1 MKKADYIKHIVDY
14 TNGKTGI
21 NYQKV
26 VGNILKI
33 FFEDYRKQ
41 KYEMPRHYGGDEK
54 NDGWVKNEAIFY
66 QIFSPIGIKNSLKK
80 DIQKKF
86 SEDLEGLLK
95 KICRENKWGGE
106 IKEFIFL
113 VNTHDEGLPEDSERF
128 FDKKVKELEKEY
140 GVKFD
145 YKVEANK
152 DYLYNLLYDNIENE
166 DIRILE
172 KISNKLEIFN
182 SINVNTVNEKMIYD
196 LIQNINENI
205 IESFSN
211 ENIKTDYNRIS
222 SKEKI
227 KINNLSK
234 KKEHIENIITKLD
247 VVEQAIKL
255 INQDINSENDF
266 ERIKDY
272 IVNKY
277 LNLSKKYKGIELY
290 EKIINELPVENAK
303 TIKEYIIVYIFD
315 KCDIFE
321 KG

>member
-1 MKKADYIKHIVDY
+1 MKKIDYIKHIIDY
-14 TNGKTGI
+14 TNGITGI
-21 NYQKV
+21 NYQNV
-26 VGNILKI
+26 VGDILKI
-33 FFEDYRKQ
+33 FFEDYKKQ
-41 KYEMPRHYGGDEK
+41 KFKMPMHYGGDEK
-54 NDGWVKNEAIFY
+54 NDGWVESKGIFY
-66 QIFSPIGIKNSLKK
+66 QIYSPVVSRESLKSN
-80 DIQKKF
+80 IQKKF
-86 SEDLEGLLK
+86 SEDLEGLLE
-95 KICRENKWGGE
+95 KICIKNKWGGK
-106 IKEFIFL
+106 IKKFIFL
-113 VNTHDEGLPEDSERF
+113 INTHDNNLPEDSDRF
-128 FDKKVKELEKEY
+128 FSKKVEELEKKYNIEFKY
-140 GVKFD
+140 EI
-145 YKVEANK
+145 EANK
-152 DYLYNLLYDNIENE
+152 DYLYNLLYDIEDENIK
-166 DIRILE
+166 ILK
-172 KISNKLEIFN
+172 KISDKLEIFN
-182 SINVNTVNEKMIYD
+182 SINVNTVTGKMIYD
-196 LIQNINENI
+196 LIQNISENI

-290 EKIINELPVENAK
+290 EKIINELPVENSK